1 LPQGEVRRKILFY
14 RLYDEDSGDPLSR
27 KGICNAIR
35 SFSGKDAYFT
45 TTDSTGEHTV
55 RAEVLSDK
63 APQEIRFFKVRW
75 DELPG
80 VDDGEGSQSDL
91 PLEEGEGLS
100 EAIHIRLF
108 RRGVI
113 GVEAFGYGPRAERF
127 GRYVRD
133 HLGFDA
139 VMRRLVRH
147 DAIDQALQFDDI
159 RLLRIRLDP
168 SVASREAAGDPKLAG
183 LMQTADD
190 FDTGVYADLTL
201 RSEGNDHRFRD
212 RVRAFLRKLKGD
224 EGDTSIFDKL
234 EIEGKPDPAT
244 RVAPLDLLEERLYR
258 TVNIPYRGG
267 RTRELDADAAFSAI
281 QAAYNEVKDLIVLD
295 ALD

>member
-1 LPQGEVRRKILFY
+1 MPRGEVRRKILFY
-14 RLYDEDSGDPLSR
+14 RLFDEETGDPLNR
-27 KGICNAIR
+27 KAICDEIR
-35 SFSGKDAYFT
+35 SLSGKDAYFT
-45 TTDSTGEHTV
+45 TTDSSGEHTV

-63 APQEIRFFKVRW
+63 PPQRIRFFKVRW

-80 VDDGEGSQSDL
+80 VDDGEGSQADL

-100 EAIHIRLF
+100 EAVHIRLF
-108 RRGVI
+108 KRGVV

-127 GRYVRD
+127 GRYARD

-147 DAIDQALQFDDI
+147 DAIDQALQFEDI

-190 FDTGVYADLTL
+190 FDAGVYADLTL

-212 RVRAFLRKLKGD
+212 RVRAFLKGLKGS
-224 EGDTSIFDKL
+224 ETDTSIYEKL
-234 EIEGKPDPAT
+234 EIEGKPDPST

-258 TVNIPYRGG
+258 TVTIPYRGG

-281 QAAYNEVKDLIVLD
+281 RAAYEEVKDLIVLD